1 MTFPLLLA
9 AAALCSDGRGIPVRV
24 PLAPADL
31 GVLPEACERTEASF
45 EARTAILVAND
56 DLYGSVDLGAGLR
69 GRLVIAE
76 RTWLSL
82 WTPSLQYRY
91 VANATVTADRVS
103 LGGGALGIHRRLV
116 LGNVAVAP
124 FVRML
129 LPTETG
135 FDRATRWGFDL
146 GMAVTAPLGERLEIV
161 GGYSMT
167 YLATASG
174 GGALQLLSASA
185 STDVLWH
192 RWDWLAFG
200 GGLGARL
207 ALADRR
213 PFESL
218 DPRIAVR
225 LTPSASFFANVSA
238 ALPLFGR
245 DRTDVGIGLS
255 VGLAR

>member
-1 MTFPLLLA
+1 MTLPLLLA
-9 AAALCSDGRGIPVRV
+9 AAGLCSDGRGIPIRA

-45 EARTAILVAND
+45 EARTAILVD

-69 GRLVIAE
+69 GRLVVAA

-103 LGGGALGIHRRLV
+103 LGNGALGIHRRLV
-116 LGNVAVAP
+116 LGNVAIAP
-124 FVRML
+124 FLRVL

-135 FDRATRWGFDL
+135 FDRATRWGGEL
-146 GMAVTAPLGERLEIV
+146 GIAVTAMLGERLEVV
-161 GGYSMT
+161 GGYTVT
-167 YLATASG
+167 YLETASG
-174 GGALQLLSASA
+174 GGSLELLSEAGSA
-185 STDVLWH
+185 DVLWH

-200 GGLGARL
+200 LGLGTRL

-218 DPRIAVR
+218 DPRLAVR
-225 LTPSASFFANVSA
+225 LTPSSSFFANVSA
-238 ALPLFGR
+238 VLPLLGR